1 MHTAIAA
8 QSTAVGRRSALA
20 GLVGTPALLTGL
32 PQDAKAAYGSGSS
45 YGSGGAADSGPLEF
59 FRFYGAADPP
69 ATYGGVGGCKPELAR
84 YSYDMVKGKSWHEEP
99 VGKVDKAIAGIDS
112 LWVGP
117 GKRKA
122 FCVTLNR
129 AGEDGKEFIASTP
142 EQTIRS
148 VAGAQPDLQDALAF
162 GELSYD
168 KKMINGVEVQDFEIG
183 ETNNHFLVRILFL
196 EGRLFSFFVTAPEKS
211 FQADADN
218 LRRIFFSFEA
228 YDNGKFLLDDQV
240 DSERVKKVIKA

>member
-1 MHTAIAA
+1 MSILFAC
-8 QSTAVGRRSALA
+8 
-20 GLVGTPALLTGL
+20 
-32 PQDAKAAYGSGSS
+32 
-45 YGSGGAADSGPLEF
+45 DSN
-59 FRFYGAADPP
+59 A
-69 ATYGGVGGCKPELAR
+69 
-84 YSYDMVKGKSWHEEP
+84 
-99 VGKVDKAIAGIDS
+99 
-112 LWVGP
+112 
-117 GKRKA
+117 
-122 FCVTLNR
+122 CV
-129 AGEDGKEFIASTP
+129 
-142 EQTIRS
+142 
-148 VAGAQPDLQDALAF
+148 QDALAF